1 MADLNGD
8 GVNDSREPV
17 IERTTVV
24 NTGSRSGSGGLL
36 AVVVL
41 LIAVLALLFVF
52 REQLGF
58 GGNKTEINI
67 PDKIDINVN

>member
-24 NTGSRSGSGGLL
+24 NTGSGSGSGGLL